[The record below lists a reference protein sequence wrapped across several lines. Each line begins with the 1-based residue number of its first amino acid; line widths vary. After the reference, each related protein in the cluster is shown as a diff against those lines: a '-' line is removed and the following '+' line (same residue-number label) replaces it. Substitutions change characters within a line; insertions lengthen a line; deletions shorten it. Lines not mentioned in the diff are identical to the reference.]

1 MRIKFLIMLIAAIGF
16 QPAIANAAE
25 TNFMCRA
32 CRLELPTQ
40 KFTDKSLYQ
49 VESVWT
55 TDAQKQIKLGA
66 LAGKPQVVLMFYS
79 RCTTACPILENELRQ
94 IESVLSPGARAK
106 TGFTLISFDSERDTP
121 ATLANYRKVWNLP
134 GDWNLLSGKPDDVL
148 ELAALL
154 GIQFKKSGDGE
165 IAHSN
170 VITLLNAQGEIVFQ
184 QTGLDSKPA
193 EMAAHIEQLL
203 KSL

>member
-1 MRIKFLIMLIAAIGF
+1 MKTKLPTAIVAALVF
-16 QPAIANAAE
+16 QLGISGATE
-25 TNFMCRA
+25 TNFIHRPCCAMD
-32 CRLELPTQ
+32 LPAK

-94 IESVLSPGARAK
+94 IESALTSETRAK

-121 ATLANYRKVWNLP
+121 TALAEYRKVWNLP
-134 GDWNLLSGKPDDVL
+134 ENWTLLSGQPDDVL

-170 VITLLNAQGEIVFQ
+170 VVTLLNAQGEIVFQ
-184 QTGLDSKPA
+184 QTGLNAGAD
-193 EMAAHIEQLL
+193 EMVRRIEQIV
-203 KSL
+203 K

>member
-1 MRIKFLIMLIAAIGF
+1 MKTKLSTAIVAALFF
-16 QPAIANAAE
+16 QLGISGATE
-25 TNFMCRA
+25 TNSIHRSCCAMNLSA
-32 CRLELPTQ
+32 K
-40 KFTDKSLYQ
+40 KFTDQSLYQ

-94 IESVLSPGARAK
+94 IEAALPPETRAK

-121 ATLANYRKVWNLP
+121 AALAEYRKVWNLP
-134 GDWNLLSGKPDDVL
+134 ENWTLLSGQPDDVL

-154 GIQFKKSGDGE
+154 GIQFKKSSDGE

-170 VITLLNAQGEIVFQ
+170 VITLLNAQGEIVFR
-184 QTGLDSKPA
+184 QTGLNAGAD
-193 EMAAHIEQLL
+193 EMVRRIEQIVE
-203 KSL
+203 